1 MAVGTNFDRV
11 IPKGNASR
19 RLPGGDLLRSG
30 WDIGMSNVVE
40 ERELRYGSDVIG
52 VKKHYAYS
60 TTVWDLGISG
70 FGDMGAS

>member
-1 MAVGTNFDRV
+1 
-11 IPKGNASR
+11 
-19 RLPGGDLLRSG
+19 
-30 WDIGMSNVVE
+30 MSNVVE

-60 TTVWDLGISG
+60 TTVWGLGISG